1 MEADAHLKT
10 PETPPAEAP
19 VPGYHRRSAHRF
31 EAYAAGPGS
40 LDWDAQPAAFRHYPG
55 CPVVLLPL
63 VDTCLAQAPGGEL
76 RGALVRP
83 FVQLGEA
90 AAIAPGLDSLGALLQ
105 LALGLTAWKRL
116 GPDRWAVRANP
127 SSGNLHPVEAW
138 VITHGWPGLGDGVH
152 HYRPDDHALEL
163 RAADAPAGTTAEPRL
178 FIALS
183 SVMWREAWK
192 YGERAFRY
200 CQLDVGHALGALRYA
215 AAVLGWDLVEQRHIG
230 HATLAARLGLDRFE
244 DYPTRRD
251 PATEREEPEL
261 LLAVGIGGEPA
272 PASAT
277 ALRDACAAASWF
289 GSASTIDRHP
299 MYRWPIVSEV
309 AELTRRGDA
318 IIAMTPAQAP
328 RTGRVEDDGEG
339 VSAAAL
345 ILHRRS
351 AQRFDAAHVMPLE
364 GLCALLDAL
373 DVDARVPFDVL
384 AEQRCIDLLLFIH
397 RLEGMAAGLYLF
409 RRDMR
414 AVLPPALALAFP
426 ECCAE
431 PALAGRLLRF
441 RQEAAPQALKRVAR
455 SLHCHQDLA
464 SSGCLAI
471 GMLAPL
477 DAALDADPAA
487 YRDLHRAAGLLGQCL
502 YLNAEAQGLRG
513 TGIGCF
519 FDEPVGEIAGLAGSG
534 LRPLYHFTIGR
545 ALDDPRI
552 ETTPAYAGR
561 TTDETYP

>member
-63 VDTCLAQAPGGEL
+63 VDTCLAQAPGGAL

-318 IIAMTPAQAP
+318 TIAMTPAQAP

-373 DVDARVPFDVL
+373 DVDARVPLDVL

-397 RLEGMAAGLYLF
+397 RVEGMAAGLYLF
-409 RRDMR
+409 RRDPR
-414 AVLPPALALAFP
+414 AALPPALAQAFP
-426 ECCAE
+426 ERCAE
-431 PALAGRLLRF
+431 PVERRSRETVILLHVQQGHPEHGAVGRDQGQIHTENRVQQRARCTHDRLGELDDRGNHEDEGDGAQILQTERHQQQGVQQVAQNR
-441 RQEAAPQALKRVAR
+441 RQRQHERGRQAHPQCGL
-455 SLHCHQDLA
+455 DLA
-464 SSGCLAI
+464 R
-471 GMLAPL
+471 
-477 DAALDADPAA
+477 DAHERAQAEEFDQHEVVHQ
-487 YRDLHRAAGLLGQCL
+487 HRA
-502 YLNAEAQGLRG
+502 
-513 TGIGCF
+513 
-519 FDEPVGEIAGLAGSG
+519 D
-534 LRPLYHFTIGR
+534 
-545 ALDDPRI
+545 
-552 ETTPAYAGR
+552 
-561 TTDETYP
+561 